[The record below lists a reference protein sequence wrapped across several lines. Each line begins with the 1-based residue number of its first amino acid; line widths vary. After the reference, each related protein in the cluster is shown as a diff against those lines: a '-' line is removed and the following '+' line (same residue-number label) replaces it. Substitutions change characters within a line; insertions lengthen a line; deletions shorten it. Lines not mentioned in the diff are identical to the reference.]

1 MAEQTAVQ
9 SEQQPGT
16 QPDVVGRRR
25 WLILGALLLGM
36 LLAALDQTIVSTALP
51 TIVADLGGLQHL

>member
-36 LLAALDQTIVSTALP
+36 LLAALDQTIVSPPSRRSSATSA
-51 TIVADLGGLQHL
+51 A